1 MAEAK
6 TEAAGVAGGLAPLK
20 ASGEVVAE
28 GAKAESRFTKT
39 GSSRLTS

>member
-20 ASGEVVAE
+20 AGEEVMAE
-28 GAKAESRFTKT
+28 GGKAESRFTRT